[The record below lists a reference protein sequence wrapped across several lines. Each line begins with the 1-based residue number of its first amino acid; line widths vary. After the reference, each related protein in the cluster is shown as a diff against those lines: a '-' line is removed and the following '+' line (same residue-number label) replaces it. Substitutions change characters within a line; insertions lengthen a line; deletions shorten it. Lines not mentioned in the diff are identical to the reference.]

1 LSAHSAVDER
11 LREIQRGDPD
21 ERVVCV
27 LRPEGNA
34 QGDTIS
40 YGRMPDYLA
49 NLLRRPPVGWWD
61 VLDILIVSFL
71 IYEFLKLI
79 RGTRAVQMAVGSLLV
94 IGLFYVSQL
103 APLQTLNWLIRNALV
118 YVGFAAIVIFQSD
131 IRRALA
137 HFGQAPFFRYF
148 NRQQAANETIEEVV
162 VATTMLAQQK
172 VGAIIAIER
181 EIGLRN
187 YIESGIPLDATLTYD
202 LLVTIFRPGSPLHD
216 GAVILQEGRVAAA
229 ACFLPLTV
237 NPRLSRELGTR
248 HRAAIG
254 LTEENDAAA
263 VVVSE
268 ETGLIS
274 VALSG
279 GIERGLSP
287 DQLRE
292 RLKGLVQQRRG
303 ALFGQGGRG

>member
-1 LSAHSAVDER
+1 M
-11 LREIQRGDPD
+11 
-21 ERVVCV
+21 
-27 LRPEGNA
+27 PE
-34 QGDTIS
+34 
-40 YGRMPDYLA
+40 YLA

-61 VLDILIVSFL
+61 VLDILLVSIL

-94 IGLFYVSQL
+94 IGLFYVSQM

-118 YVGFAAIVIFQSD
+118 YVAFAAIVIFQSD

-148 NRQQAANETIEEVV
+148 TRQQAVDETVEEVV
-162 VATTMLAQQK
+162 VAATMLAQQR

-202 LLVTIFRPGSPLHD
+202 LLVTIFKPGSPLHD

-254 LTEENDAAA
+254 LTEESDAAA

-268 ETGLIS
+268 ESGLIS
-274 VALSG
+274 IALAG
-279 GIERGLSP
+279 MIERGLSP
-287 DQLRE
+287 EQLRE
-292 RLKGLVQQRRG
+292 RLRGLIQPRRRRMFTQHG
-303 ALFGQGGRG
+303 ASV

>member
-1 LSAHSAVDER
+1 MS
-11 LREIQRGDPD
+11 
-21 ERVVCV
+21 
-27 LRPEGNA
+27 
-34 QGDTIS
+34 
-40 YGRMPDYLA
+40 DYLQ

-61 VLDILIVSFL
+61 VADILAVSIL
-71 IYEFLKLI
+71 IYEALKLI
-79 RGTRAVQMAVGSLLV
+79 RGTRAVQMAVGSMLV
-94 IGLFYVSQL
+94 VGLFYVSQL

-118 YVGFAAIVIFQSD
+118 YVAFAAIVIFQSD

-137 HFGQAPFFRYF
+137 HLGQAPFFRYLS
-148 NRQQAANETIEEVV
+148 RQQAADETVEEVV
-162 VATTMLAQQK
+162 VAATMLAQQK
-172 VGAIIAIER
+172 VGAIVALER

-202 LLVTIFRPGSPLHD
+202 LLLTIFKPGSPLHD

-254 LTEENDAAA
+254 LTEESDAVA

-268 ETGLIS
+268 ETGTIS
-274 VALSG
+274 IALDG
-279 GIERGLSP
+279 QIQRGLTP
-287 DQLRE
+287 VDLRT
-292 RLKGLVQQRRG
+292 RLRRLMQGRRG
-303 ALFGQGGRG
+303 

>member
-1 LSAHSAVDER
+1 MTE
-11 LREIQRGDPD
+11 
-21 ERVVCV
+21 
-27 LRPEGNA
+27 
-34 QGDTIS
+34 
-40 YGRMPDYLA
+40 YLQ
-49 NLLRRPPVGWWD
+49 NMLRRPPVGWWD
-61 VLDILIVSFL
+61 VLDILAVSIL

-79 RGTRAVQMAVGSLLV
+79 RGTRAVQMAVGSVLV
-94 IGLFYVSQL
+94 IGLFYLSQL

-118 YVGFAAIVIFQSD
+118 YVAFAAIVIFQSD

-137 HFGQAPFFRYF
+137 HLGQAPFFRYLT
-148 NRQQAANETIEEVV
+148 RQQASDETIEEVV
-162 VATTMLAQQK
+162 VAATLLSQQR
-172 VGAIIAIER
+172 VGAIVALER

-202 LLVTIFRPGSPLHD
+202 LLLTIFKPGSPLHD

-254 LTEENDAAA
+254 LTEESDAVA

-268 ETGLIS
+268 ETGKIS
-274 VALSG
+274 ISLDG
-279 GIERGLSP
+279 QIERGLTP
-287 DQLRE
+287 EELRE
-292 RLKGLVQQRRG
+292 RLRALIQGRRG
-303 ALFGQGGRG
+303 